1 MIPIIIIV
9 VVIVVIVLIIIVIT
23 TTTTTTTI
31 IIIIIIRGLDPGSP
45 HRQPQRRVPRR
56 GRWQFSSAWEQ
67 GICLVGNGGMRW
79 LLLAIVDH
87 SHIPYV
93 LHQLSNWKFEA
104 ATIGFGE
111 QKSGF
116 EDRTHK
122 FLGMRGTENDDL
134 WGF

>member
-67 GICLVGNGGMRW
+67 GICLVGNGGNGMIVTSYCGSFPHSLR
-79 LLLAIVDH
+79 LAPVE
-87 SHIPYV
+87 
-93 LHQLSNWKFEA
+93 QLK
-104 ATIGFGE
+104 I
-111 QKSGF
+111 
-116 EDRTHK
+116 
-122 FLGMRGTENDDL
+122 
-134 WGF
+134 